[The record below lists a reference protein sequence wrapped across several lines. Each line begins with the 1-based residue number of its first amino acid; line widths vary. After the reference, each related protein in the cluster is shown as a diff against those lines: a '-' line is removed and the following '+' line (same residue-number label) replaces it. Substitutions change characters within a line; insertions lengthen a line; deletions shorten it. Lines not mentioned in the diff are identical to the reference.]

1 MRALLLVLILGGLL
15 AAVIVGAIAA
25 WLRWDDA
32 ELSLHGWLALGFGI
46 VVSLALGVGLMSLT
60 FLSSRRGHDD
70 EAGR

>member
-15 AAVIVGAIAA
+15 AAATVGAVVA
-25 WLRWDDA
+25 WQRWGDA
-32 ELSLHGWLALGFGI
+32 DLSLHGWLALGFGI
-46 VVSLALGVGLMSLT
+46 IVSLALGIGLMSLT

>member
-1 MRALLLVLILGGLL
+1 MRALLLILALGGLL
-15 AAVIVGAIAA
+15 AAAVVGAAAA
-25 WLRWDDA
+25 WSRWGDA

-46 VVSLALGVGLMSLT
+46 VVSLALGIGLMSLV